1 MSDIPE
7 LLDVDHPTIEY
18 FPDVQPIHKNEMTA
32 DSFIVT
38 SNKDK
43 ELFIQKD
50 SAFKQFY
57 DYTIEFTESSQRKTN
72 YHGLQF
78 KTPAYP
84 QPFITFL
91 ARNNWVFK
99 QCAERV
105 ANDCIKNGF
114 DITSQNGIEDETDVE
129 AKQEVLDWFNR
140 MPISILDTC
149 HDVIYKYETGGNA
162 GIEII
167 RENGLNS
174 PLQYLLDFDTEN
186 VKLCTDG
193 KRLVQSINGEDTFFV
208 IYGTNY
214 VDGHKQYLNR
224 ETGKWSDTPLPK
236 DVEAHEVIWIYRKD
250 RGANEYG
257 VPNIAPGLRII
268 EMELGRQDFVIDFFI
283 NFGMPAWVVSITGQF
298 YDEENKRYLSD
309 GTLNPD
315 FDVTKTI
322 RYKIGQQIQ
331 EIIDGGRHGAI
342 VMSFP
347 TSMGQEPVQVTITPL
362 ATDVKEASFRG
373 LREDDAEDLC
383 GMMGIDANLILRSK
397 TGAMGNN
404 AVDSILLGHNDNKV
418 KPTQRIINGVLTR
431 LLLFENGSTFIHD
444 ISSLK
449 FKLLDYIEQNITEN
463 VERDAKLVQQGL
475 MTAREF
481 QTKYSKALGISAD
494 GEDEL
499 LDMYCING
507 VPRSVIAERG
517 IITDNDLNRL
527 QQQVTKAGV
536 QFERKQKNI
545 LQAKKSA
552 NKGPLSIIKKA
563 IRR

>member
-1 MSDIPE
+1 MNDIPE
-7 LLDVDHPTIEY
+7 LLDVDPTVEY
-18 FPDVQPIHKNEMTA
+18 FPDANPISINEMTA

-57 DYTIEFTESSQRKTN
+57 DYSIEFTESSQRKEN
-72 YHGLQF
+72 YHGLKF

-91 ARNNWVFK
+91 TRNNWVFK

-114 DITSQNGIEDETDVE
+114 DITSQTGIHDETDIE
-129 AKQEVLDWFNR
+129 AKEEVLKWFNR

-167 RENGLNS
+167 RENGLDS
-174 PLQYLLDFDTEN
+174 PLQYLKDFDTEN
-186 VKLCTDG
+186 VKLCTDD

-214 VDGHKQYLNR
+214 FNGQKKYLDR
-224 ETGKWSDTPLPK
+224 YTGKWSDTPLPK
-236 DVEAHEVIWIYRKD
+236 DIEAHEVLWIYRKD

-257 VPNIAPGLRII
+257 VPQIAPGLRII
-268 EMELGRQDFVIDFFI
+268 EMELGRQDFIIDFFI

-309 GTLNPD
+309 GSLNPD

-347 TSMGQEPVQVTITPL
+347 TSMGQEPVQVNITPL

-373 LREDDAEDLC
+373 LREDDGEDLC
-383 GMMGIDANLILRSK
+383 GMMGIDANLIMRSK

-418 KPTQRIINGVLTR
+418 KPTQRILNNIITK
-431 LLLFENGSTFIHD
+431 LLLFENKTTFQHD
-444 ISSLK
+444 ISTLK

-481 QTKYSKALGISAD
+481 QTKYSKSLGISAD
-494 GEDEL
+494 CEDEL

-517 IITDNDLNRL
+517 IITDTDLNRL

-536 QFERKQKNI
+536 QFERKTRNI

-552 NKGPLSIIKKA
+552 NKGPLSVIKKA